1 MSKFEDKLFEL
12 KIQKSKQ
19 ILIGEIKRHRSK
31 IAVVWTTG
39 RDSTCLL
46 YLMKD
51 IYGEVPIPVLFPDTG
66 FHFKETYGFRDKIAK
81 LFELSLINVRP
92 TKSYDEMRGDRELC
106 CYMLKVEPVLRAMEK
121 QKFKA
126 LISPLRWSAPRTF
139 TEGHIPETSI
149 DKMPLPFR
157 TIKPIAHW
165 TKKDALRFTEERK
178 IPLNSLY
185 TRGYQSV
192 FCKICKFHP
201 LEEKEIYNVKDTEKI
216 LKRLQSLGY
225 F

>member
-1 MSKFEDKLFEL
+1 MSNFEDKLFEL

-19 ILIGEIKRHRSK
+19 ILMGEIEKQRSK
-31 IAVVWTTG
+31 TAVVWTTG

-66 FHFKETYGFRDKIAK
+66 FHFKETYEFRDKIAK

-92 TKSYDEMRGDRELC
+92 TKSYDEVKDAREC
-106 CYMLKVEPVLRAMEK
+106 CYMLRVEPVLRAMEE
-121 QKFKA
+121 QKFKV
-126 LISPLRWSAPRTF
+126 LVSPLRWSAPRAF
-139 TEGHIPETSI
+139 TEGHISETSI
-149 DKMPLPFR
+149 DRIPLSFR
-157 TIKPIAHW
+157 TIEPIAHW
-165 TKKDALRFTEERK
+165 TKKDVLRFTEERK

-185 TRGYQSV
+185 TRGCQSV

-201 LEEKEIYNVKDTEKI
+201 LEEKEIYSTKDTEKI
-216 LKRLQSLGY
+216 VKRLESLGY